1 MALLDRFRRL
11 PQWKS
16 DDPLVRIAGVEELPL
31 DQQDVLLAIAR
42 EDGDARVRRAAVRK
56 IIDPALVAETART
69 DRDETVREEAAGI
82 LRDLALGVFENTTEA
97 ESLAALALLQDL
109 RDVITVAESASLEPV
124 WRAAIA
130 RLDDPKALGTVARR
144 ASLPAA
150 RLEALQRLADP
161 VEVSAVA
168 LKSEHKDVALAA
180 VERITDREAL
190 KLVSSK
196 AAAKAAGR
204 RARALLD
211 TLEAQERPAAEAPSP
226 EALGAQAAKARQVDL
241 CRQIE
246 ALARSALASAEL
258 SARIRQSEELW
269 GRLAGEPDPG
279 LARRFEVATQAA
291 RDLLGRVEA
300 DEGERSRLAEA
311 TAAAV
316 SERTALCERLEAAD
330 ANDAPRAL
338 EEARAAWRDLAPMPP
353 GQEARTLAVTRRFEE
368 AAAACEKRHGRAV
381 AAMALAERA
390 GRVCEEADR
399 VAESPRFPEAGPQWA
414 SVARAWR
421 EVVAAG
427 FAGEDLA
434 ARFSRA
440 EERFRGHERSAREQE
455 GRRRQASLERLQRQL
470 ARIEGLLAS
479 PALSLKDAERSL
491 RDLRGTLDVMP
502 VLPQKQDHDDM
513 VRRMKDL
520 HAALVPKVQELREID
535 EWQRWANVGIQE
547 QLCQRAEAMAGIA
560 EVAEVARQLREIQ
573 EEWKQ
578 ASLVPREKAQALWTR
593 FRAATDQARGPV

>member
-31 DQQDVLLAIAR
+31 DQQDVLIAIAR

-109 RDVITVAESASLEPV
+109 RDVITVAESASLESV

-150 RLEALQRLADP
+150 RLEALQRLVDP

-190 KLVSSK
+190 KLVSAK
-196 AAAKAAGR
+196 AAAKAADGGPGAPGCAGGTR
-204 RARALLD
+204 SVGCRSAI
-211 TLEAQERPAAEAPSP
+211 AEAL
-226 EALGAQAAKARQVDL
+226 AAQAARARQVDL
-241 CRQIE
+241 CRQVE
-246 ALARSALASAEL
+246 SLASSALASAEL
-258 SARIRQSEELW
+258 SARLRQSEELW

-279 LARRFEVATQAA
+279 LARWFAVATQAA
-291 RDLLGRVEA
+291 QEMLERVKA
-300 DEGERSRLAEA
+300 DEGERSRRGEA

-316 SERTALCERLEAAD
+316 SERTALCERVEAAD
-330 ANDAPRAL
+330 GHDAPRAL
-338 EEARAAWRDLAPMPP
+338 DEARAAWRVLAPMPQ
-353 GQEARTLAVTRRFEE
+353 GQEAQALAVNRRFEE
-368 AAAACEKRHGRAV
+368 AAAACEKRHARAV

-399 VAESPRFPEAGPQWA
+399 VAETPRFPEAGP
-414 SVARAWR
+414 VRRGTGLARGR
-421 EVVAAG
+421 CCRLV
-427 FAGEDLA
+427 GED
-434 ARFSRA
+434 
-440 EERFRGHERSAREQE
+440 
-455 GRRRQASLERLQRQL
+455 
-470 ARIEGLLAS
+470 
-479 PALSLKDAERSL
+479 
-491 RDLRGTLDVMP
+491 
-502 VLPQKQDHDDM
+502 
-513 VRRMKDL
+513 
-520 HAALVPKVQELREID
+520 
-535 EWQRWANVGIQE
+535 
-547 QLCQRAEAMAGIA
+547 
-560 EVAEVARQLREIQ
+560 
-573 EEWKQ
+573 
-578 ASLVPREKAQALWTR
+578 
-593 FRAATDQARGPV
+593 